1 MKCVNK
7 LIICFEILILIFFG
21 SIVYK
26 DWNVNPVT
34 KDYFSILII
43 GEIGLDLYFRIKT
56 KTNK

>member
-21 SIVYK
+21 VVIYK
-26 DWNVNPVT
+26 DWNNIPVT

-43 GEIGLDLYFRIKT
+43 GEIGLDLYFRIKI